1 MHVRRRDGGFGAGHA
16 FCPARYAMPDSAT
29 GAPPGAGARPPV
41 TRDSAREPTRGTVG
55 EPVGARV
62 FRLVVGTVVVAAA
75 LKLAQPVLV
84 PLVAGVFLAVLAR
97 PLQRAVAG
105 RLPGRLRWLGL
116 VAAMLVVLGG
126 VTAFGS
132 AVYLT
137 GRAVAG
143 ELRDRRP
150 RLEAAAAEVRQR
162 LARTGVPASAVPPV
176 PGAGGATSSPG
187 SAAPAR
193 GSSPEAAPS
202 GGASGAASGQP
213 SGEASGGGS
222 AGTVRRATTGLVEAL
237 GSLLLAL
244 AFCAL
249 GLAES
254 GAARRRLVRAV
265 PDRATPAVLQA
276 VDEAAA
282 AFRRYAWV
290 KTLTSAITGLAT
302 FGAALAFGLPLAW
315 VWGFIAFLLEYIPSV
330 GSALAVLPP
339 TLMAVADGGPS
350 RGLMV
355 FLVVGALQV
364 FFGNVVDPKL
374 EGRFMAVSPFV
385 VLLSIVV
392 WGWLWGPVG
401 ALLAV
406 PMTVAAVIVARHTP
420 GAHGVA
426 TLLTE
431 GREDDHT

>member
-1 MHVRRRDGGFGAGHA
+1 MHVRRRGGGFGAGHA
-16 FCPARYAMPDSAT
+16 FCPARYAMPDPAT
-29 GAPPGAGARPPV
+29 GAPPGAGPRPPA

-126 VTAFGS
+126 VTAFGG

-150 RLEAAAAEVRQR
+150 RSRR
-162 LARTGVPASAVPPV
+162 RRPRC
-176 PGAGGATSSPG
+176 G
-187 SAAPAR
+187 SGSRAPACPRRRCRRSR
-193 GSSPEAAPS
+193 GPAGRRRRQGRPRRRVGRRRKPRRPA
-202 GGASGAASGQP
+202 GRRARP

-350 RGLMV
+350 RGLLV

-426 TLLTE
+426 TLLAD

>member
-1 MHVRRRDGGFGAGHA
+1 
-16 FCPARYAMPDSAT
+16 MPDPAT
-29 GAPPGAGARPPV
+29 AAPPGAGPHPPA
-41 TRDSAREPTRGTVG
+41 TRDSARGPTRGTVG

-97 PLQRAVAG
+97 PLQRTVAG

-126 VTAFGS
+126 VTAFGG

-150 RLEAAAAEVRQR
+150 RLEAAAAEARQR
-162 LARTGVPASAVPPV
+162 LARSGVPASAVPPV

-202 GGASGAASGQP
+202 GGASAQP

-237 GSLLLAL
+237 GSFLLAL

-350 RGLMV
+350 RGLLV

-426 TLLTE
+426 TLLAD
-431 GREDDHT
+431 GREGDHT